1 MYAAFRIV
9 VAVRQSG
16 TTRSRGPRT
25 MSHNTWIHRIV
36 RTAVRPLA
44 RTSVTPNQVTWVR
57 LGTGVAAA
65 GLLAVGVW
73 PWAAIGAGVFA
84 FSMLLDR
91 ADGELARM
99 TGKHSPGGHRFDLFA
114 DAFSNALA
122 FVAIGIG
129 LRDGTSLGY
138 WAIPMGAVAGISIM
152 LNFWFVLAMEE
163 IKGARS
169 AELKSFMGFDAD
181 DATLLLPIFVW
192 MDWGV
197 PITIMAFVCAPIF
210 TALAA
215 RHFTRL
221 HRLERSPFADLIQP
235 RASES
240 NAGPVLQPVDRRRPQ
255 STGS

>member
-1 MYAAFRIV
+1 
-9 VAVRQSG
+9 
-16 TTRSRGPRT
+16 

-36 RTAVRPLA
+36 RVAVRPLA
-44 RTSVTPNQVTWVR
+44 RTRVTPNQVTVVR
-57 LGTGVAAA
+57 LFTGVAAA
-65 GLLAVGVW
+65 GLLAMGVW

-84 FSMLLDR
+84 LSMLLDR

-114 DAFSNALA
+114 DGFSNALA

-152 LNFWFVLAMEE
+152 LNLWFVMAMEE

-169 AELKSFMGFDAD
+169 AELKSFWGFDAD

-192 MDWGV
+192 LGLEA
-197 PITIMAFVCAPIF
+197 PITIMAFICAPIF

-215 RHFTRL
+215 RHFTKL
-221 HRLERSPFADLIQP
+221 HGLDRSPFADLYQP
-235 RASES
+235 RPSAQRER
-240 NAGPVLQPVDRRRPQ
+240 PVLQPVDRRRPQ
-255 STGS
+255 SSGS

>member
-1 MYAAFRIV
+1 MAGATRCIARDFVI
-9 VAVRQSG
+9 AVE
-16 TTRSRGPRT
+16 

-44 RTSVTPNQVTWVR
+44 RTRVTPNQVTCLR
-57 LGTGVAAA
+57 LFTGVAAA
-65 GLLAVGVW
+65 GLLAMGVS

-84 FSMLLDR
+84 LSMLLDR

-152 LNFWFVLAMEE
+152 LNLWFVMAMEE
-163 IKGARS
+163 MKGARS
-169 AELKSFMGFDAD
+169 AELKSFWGFDAD

-192 MDWGV
+192 LGWTV
-197 PITIMAFVCAPIF
+197 PLTVMAFICAPIF

-215 RHFTRL
+215 RHFTKL
-221 HRLERSPFADLIQP
+221 HRLDRSPFADLIQP
-235 RASES
+235 RP
-240 NAGPVLQPVDRRRPQ
+240 AGPREQPVLQPVDRRRPQ
-255 STGS
+255 SSGS

>member
-1 MYAAFRIV
+1 
-9 VAVRQSG
+9 
-16 TTRSRGPRT
+16 

-36 RTAVRPLA
+36 RSAVRPLA
-44 RTSVTPNQVTWVR
+44 RTRVTPNQVTCVR
-57 LGTGVAAA
+57 LFTGIAAA
-65 GLLAVGVW
+65 GLLAVGEW
-73 PWAAIGAGVFA
+73 PWGALGAGVFA
-84 FSMLLDR
+84 LSMLLDR

-129 LRDGTSLGY
+129 LRDGNSLGY

-152 LNFWFVLAMEE
+152 LNLWFVMAMEE

-169 AELKSFMGFDAD
+169 AELKSFGGFDAD

-215 RHFTRL
+215 RHFTKV

-235 RASES
+235 RPAE
-240 NAGPVLQPVDRRRPQ
+240 PRRQTVLQPVESRRPQ
-255 STGS
+255 SSGS